1 MACHQ
6 ASYSCRQQGLS
17 PAGEILAVSTELKP
31 WLFHL
36 RAEGVVLLVWLR
48 TALGVGWW
56 WPSIPWH
63 TPPADR
69 WQSRRAPEAG
79 TVPQA
84 ETCRCWS
91 SKSPVCSEVA
101 KAVGMVRAPA
111 ASATHGYCS
120 LEFSKDSDS
129 FCHLNLPITL

>member
-6 ASYSCRQQGLS
+6 ASDSCRQLGLS
-17 PAGEILAVSTELKP
+17 PAGEILAVSTELSR

-36 RAEGVVLLVWLR
+36 RAEGVVLFVWLR
-48 TALGVGWW
+48 TALGVEW
-56 WPSIPWH
+56 WPWIPWH

-69 WQSRRAPEAG
+69 WQSGRALEAG

-91 SKSPVCSEVA
+91 SKSP
-101 KAVGMVRAPA
+101 
-111 ASATHGYCS
+111 SALKWQRQRMWAGHPQH
-120 LEFSKDSDS
+120 LPHMEIALQS
-129 FCHLNLPITL
+129 F